1 MKFDNSSKF
10 FWFLVASLAFFSI
23 VGTVGLIFGFVASAI
38 LTLLYKLS
46 DSFVADA
53 IEEGK
58 RPQRSVLH
66 QELFNHDWASFYD
79 PSDPAK
85 PEYESLDFTDPAKPE
100 YNFWESSCV
109 EH

>member
-58 RPQRSVLH
+58 RPRALRLVEVEDKELLYISNPCYLLLH
-66 QELFNHDWASFYD
+66 D
-79 PSDPAK
+79 PLEHERRYGS
-85 PEYESLDFTDPAKPE
+85 TDS
-100 YNFWESSCV
+100 N
-109 EH
+109 